1 MLTNEN
7 FLLYAANNYD
17 NPFNINEF
25 NDDIKRFSYLKRLFH
40 KYQETGEIK
49 EQLIINHLV
58 ILYNMFGQSP
68 TTNML
73 FLKLK
78 NYLHILKP
86 FLIYMQRLPEHVYN
100 IDGVAIIYTAD
111 IKMDSTI
118 IQLLREKK

>member
-1 MLTNEN
+1 MLTDEN

-40 KYQETGEIK
+40 KYQETGDIK

-58 ILYNMFGQSP
+58 ILYNMFGQDA
-68 TTNML
+68 TTKML

-78 NYLHILKP
+78 NYLSILKP
-86 FLIYMQRLPEHVYN
+86 FLIYMNRLPDVIYN
-100 IDGVAIIYTAD
+100 VDGKNLIYTSD
-111 IKMDSTI
+111 INMDTVI
-118 IQLLREKK
+118 INILREKR